1 MAAKR
6 YSEKIDRIRR
16 GAYSKGDFIIADAK
30 DADLSGGVQAT
41 GPLRDKDGARIGWRS
56 RPQFLASISHI
67 VADDVVDIM
76 LLSASN
82 LEHCETVGTFAGSA
96 VQPAFRANDTSD
108 VWGGI
113 RHGSYLSAASRP
125 YRSADLAAFEGAG
138 ALALY
143 SLTFNNDLTDDLRS
157 LEAFA
162 AFRAEARARGQRYF
176 LEVFNPN
183 VDCGIAAADVPAYV
197 NDCVLR
203 TLAGLTREER
213 PEFLKIAF
221 NGAAALEELTRYDPA
236 LVIGLLGGGAGTTRD
251 AFELLAQ
258 GERSGARIALFGR
271 KINFAEDEA
280 LMIRFLRKVA
290 DGVLKPIEA
299 VKSYHELLREAG
311 KVPDRTLDEDL
322 ILSSDKLR
330 QAADQ

>member
-1 MAAKR
+1 MADKR
-6 YSEKIDRIRR
+6 YDEKIDRIRR
-16 GAYSKGDFIIADAK
+16 GAYRTGDLIIADAK

-41 GPLRDKDGARIGWRS
+41 GPLRDETGARIGWRS
-56 RPQFLASISHI
+56 RPQFLESITRI

-82 LEHCETVGTFAGSA
+82 LQHLETVGAFAGSA

-113 RHGSYLSAASRP
+113 RHGAYLASPSRP
-125 YRSADLAAFEGAG
+125 YRSADLAAFDDAG

-143 SLTFNNDLTDDLRS
+143 SLTFNNSLADDLRS

-162 AFRAEARARGQRYF
+162 AFRAEARMRGQRYF

-221 NGAAALEELTRYDPA
+221 NGAAALEELTRYDPG

-258 GERSGARIALFGR
+258 GERAGARIVLFGR
-271 KINFAEDEA
+271 KINLAEDEV
-280 LMIRFLRKVA
+280 LMIRFLRKVG
-290 DGVLKPIEA
+290 DRELTPIEA
-299 VKSYHELLREAG
+299 VKGYHAALRDVG
-311 KVPDRTLDEDL
+311 KAPDRPLDDDL
-322 ILSSDKLR
+322 VLSSETLR
-330 QAADQ
+330 QGAYQ